1 MSRMVRVVGLAMLGA
16 GLRRKKAARRVL
28 GLIGA
33 AMLVALIAIQPACSH
48 SSSTTINTGTPA
60 GTYAITVA
68 ATSGTYSQTQ
78 QIQLVVQ

>member
-1 MSRMVRVVGLAMLGA
+1 
-16 GLRRKKAARRVL
+16 
-28 GLIGA
+28 
-33 AMLVALIAIQPACSH
+33 MLVALIAIQTACSH